1 MPGRWANNVLKQFV
15 IQGYA
20 VNQKR
25 LNDLGGVV
33 KLLKRTENSLDAK
46 TKGGSFM
53 AMGVRLCQ
61 CSGRHHIYR
70 Y

>member
-46 TKGGSFM
+46 TKDGNVV
-53 AMGVRLCQ
+53 GVKDVKKLKKC
-61 CSGRHHIYR
+61 
-70 Y
+70 